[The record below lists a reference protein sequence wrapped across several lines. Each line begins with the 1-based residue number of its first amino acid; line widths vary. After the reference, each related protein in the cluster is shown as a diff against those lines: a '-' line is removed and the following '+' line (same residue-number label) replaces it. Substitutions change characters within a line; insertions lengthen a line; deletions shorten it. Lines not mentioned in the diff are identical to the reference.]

1 MRRVAR
7 GGRRLAFKLAPEER
21 DILDRMVARYFYAK
35 RRQSSDAQGAIASQ
49 YFSIQ
54 NFMSLHHEVYAEL
67 ASMKTESLRA
77 GEDCIPIVTLSMGG
91 KDGFLIVCHCD
102 DFIRAARRVHML
114 HAGHPLDF
122 TQREVPPTP
131 AQVVKQIGKAE
142 QLLPHTSVYDG
153 EFDADEL

>member
-1 MRRVAR
+1 M
-7 GGRRLAFKLAPEER
+7 APEER
-21 DILDRMVARYFYAK
+21 DTLDRMVARYFYAK
-35 RRQSSDAQGAIASQ
+35 RRSASDAQGAIASQ
-49 YFSIQ
+49 HFSIQ
-54 NFMSLHHEVYAEL
+54 NFMAIHHEVYAEL

-77 GEDCIPIVTLSMGG
+77 GEDCIPVVTLSIAG

-122 TQREVPPTP
+122 AQREVPPTP
-131 AQVVKQIGKAE
+131 AQVVKQVTQAE
-142 QLLPHTSVYDG
+142 KLVPRSVYEG